1 MSGSEGN
8 DALRVF
14 LAERDEPCPQC
25 GYNLRGL
32 TTAVCPECRTELAMQ
47 VFAVRAQRRV
57 LTAGA
62 VAISMGASIPLSVL
76 GFFMFGAAR
85 SGRVLWSASSTL
97 GERIA
102 SGFVLLSCV
111 ALLVMYVPVRLRIR
125 AGLRNPQFAL
135 RGIHATLWM
144 VSMFTVLAVLSLM
157 LVYSVRMLQW

>member
-1 MSGSEGN
+1 MSGAEAN

-32 TTAVCPECRTELAMQ
+32 TAAVCPECRTQLAVQ
-47 VFAVRAQRRV
+47 VFAARAQRRV
-57 LTAGA
+57 LTTGA
-62 VAISMGASIPLSVL
+62 MAISMGVSIPLSVL
-76 GFFMFGAAR
+76 GLFIYAALR
-85 SGRVLWSASSTL
+85 GGRMVWFAGSTL

-102 SGFVLLSCV
+102 NGFALLSCV
-111 ALLVMYVPVRLRIR
+111 ALLVVYVPVRLRIR

-144 VSMFTVLAVLSLM
+144 VSMFTVLAVLNVM